1 MDICFNE
8 TPAMFGIFHIA
19 MMVLSIVIVCV
30 FVILVKNRAED
41 KHLNMIKW
49 FGIGMVLAEIWKQW
63 FSLKYVFDGTYNMW
77 FFPWQLCSIAM
88 YCSVLIPFVKRKLQ
102 DTLLTF
108 MATFSL
114 LAAIMALLFP
124 QDMLRPQILFT
135 IHGFAYHIVML
146 LESALSILI
155 LSKRK
160 KTSFKAVIV
169 MFLILS
175 VIAEIVNSFGHFVLS
190 DRKPEPNMFQIT
202 PYYPSTQVVFSSI
215 AKNLGVIPEIII
227 YLVLIIAMSYV
238 IFRIEQKMY
247 NKNREYD

>member
-1 MDICFNE
+1 MSN
-8 TPAMFGIFHIA
+8 G
-19 MMVLSIVIVCV
+19 
-30 FVILVKNRAED
+30 
-41 KHLNMIKW
+41 HLLW
-49 FGIGMVLAEIWKQW
+49 VDDEIE
-63 FSLKYVFDGTYNMW
+63 
-77 FFPWQLCSIAM
+77 
-88 YCSVLIPFVKRKLQ
+88 
-102 DTLLTF
+102 
-108 MATFSL
+108 
-114 LAAIMALLFP
+114 
-124 QDMLRPQILFT
+124 MLRPQILFT
-135 IHGFAYHIVML
+135 VHGFAYHIVML
-146 LESALSILI
+146 LESALSILV

-160 KTSFKAVIV
+160 KTSFKPVIV

>member
-19 MMVLSIVIVCV
+19 MMVLSIVVVCV

-63 FSLKYVFDGTYNMW
+63 FSLKYVFDGIYNMW

-124 QDMLRPQILFT
+124 QDMLRLQILFT
-135 IHGFAYHIVML
+135 LHGFAYHIVML

-160 KTSFKAVIV
+160 KPSFNPVLI

-175 VIAEIVNSFGHFVLS
+175 IIAEIVNSFGHFVLS

-215 AKNLGVIPEIII
+215 AKSLGVIPEIII
-227 YLVLIIAMSYV
+227 YLVLIIVMSYV
-238 IFRIEQKMY
+238 IFRIEQKIF
-247 NKNREYD
+247 NRKR